1 MANRRSS
8 LQAIGFEPADQTR
21 KGEAAWQAVWARVLC
36 GLLLP
41 LLIFSGC
48 DAMDDESP
56 GAERDFDFST
66 SAHGWEAFFTDY
78 PVGDS
83 SDMELAASHRS
94 LPDSSG
100 LQGKG
105 LFISGVNHSD
115 DVKMLFR
122 RPVEGLEPGATY
134 EARFRVEF
142 ATSAGS
148 DCMGIGGAPG
158 ESVKVI
164 AASDQD
170 KPERFVEESGRND
183 WYRLDVQHEGDSE
196 KWYHSRILGHI
207 ANSRGCDEP
216 AAFEM
221 KELTSEASHDTVTAD
236 EEGRVWLLFGT
247 RSGFEGK
254 TSLFYT
260 RFRAELLR

>member
-21 KGEAAWQAVWARVLC
+21 KGEAAWQAAWARVLC

-41 LLIFSGC
+41 LLIFS
-48 DAMDDESP
+48 
-56 GAERDFDFST
+56 
-66 SAHGWEAFFTDY
+66 
-78 PVGDS
+78 
-83 SDMELAASHRS
+83 
-94 LPDSSG
+94 
-100 LQGKG
+100 
-105 LFISGVNHSD
+105 
-115 DVKMLFR
+115 
-122 RPVEGLEPGATY
+122 
-134 EARFRVEF
+134 
-142 ATSAGS
+142 
-148 DCMGIGGAPG
+148 
-158 ESVKVI
+158 
-164 AASDQD
+164 
-170 KPERFVEESGRND
+170 
-183 WYRLDVQHEGDSE
+183 
-196 KWYHSRILGHI
+196 
-207 ANSRGCDEP
+207 GCDEP